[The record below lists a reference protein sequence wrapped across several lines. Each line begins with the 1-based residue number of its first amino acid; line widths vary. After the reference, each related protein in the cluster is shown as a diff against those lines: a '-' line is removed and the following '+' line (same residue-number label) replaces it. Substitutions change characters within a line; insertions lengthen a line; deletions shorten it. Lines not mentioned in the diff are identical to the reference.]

1 MYFYSSASS
10 DSPVITNT
18 YGDLNKVLNYII
30 DGGNEYSILKIE
42 PSADKK
48 VKIWYDPALTGCPWI
63 LSQTI
68 TISTGSVSYNKYK
81 FFIEAI
87 NAVDKYIICY
97 NSKVTQTSP
106 IETASMKAKIVP
118 AGITKVFGG
127 VDEKRTVFR
136 FSGNSVEYRL
146 DDRDFGPLLN
156 PPITTTAHWTKVARV
171 CMAEYF
177 DSLDSTTTK
186 QFPFNSARPTENF
199 TPNGKYIGQ
208 AFLPYTIADS
218 SKRWITDTSYSGTRS
233 KYEYRIWASD
243 KFILFQ
249 FMVYDYDNNESKFQM
264 LGNFDSL
271 DTNKKN
277 GIMLA
282 NRFGGDNTYD
292 TTNTY
297 LRPSVNTMSSIMDDN
312 DGNARSFVIF
322 NNYSP
327 NENVMSIINNGE
339 FHMGG
344 GFPSGVGG
352 MVNPNNI
359 DKGIYFSDVI
369 VHGSSHYFGKM
380 YDCKWINT
388 SYDNTRDSL
397 AIIEGELYMMVKWVG
412 SSSQSRFF
420 IKLDRE

>member
-1 MYFYSSASS
+1 MYFYSSAAS

-48 VKIWYDPALTGCPWI
+48 VKIWYDPSLAQCPWI
-63 LSQTI
+63 LSQSI
-68 TISTGSVSYNKYK
+68 TISSGSASYNNYK

-87 NAVDKYIICY
+87 NVADKYVICY

-106 IETASMKAKIVP
+106 IETASMKAKITP

-156 PPITTTAHWTKVARV
+156 PPITTPAHWTKVARV

-177 DSLDSTTTK
+177 DTLDSTSTK
-186 QFPFNSARPTENF
+186 QYPFNAARPTENF
-199 TPNGKYIGQ
+199 TPSGNYIGQ
-208 AFLPYTIADS
+208 AFLPYTIANLN
-218 SKRWITDTSYSGTRS
+218 KRYITDTSYTDVHSR
-233 KYEYRIWASD
+233 YEYRIWASD

-249 FMVYDYDNNESKFQM
+249 FMIYNYNDNESKFFM
-264 LGNFDSL
+264 LGNFDAI
-271 DTNKKN
+271 DKTKKN
-277 GIMLA
+277 GLLMA
-282 NRFGGDNTYD
+282 QRPWGDNTYNS
-292 TTNTY
+292 TNGSY
-297 LRPSVNTMSSIMDDN
+297 LQTSQRQYSSFMDENEVTARHYTIFDNYNSSSDSMWVN
-312 DGNARSFVIF
+312 
-322 NNYSP
+322 
-327 NENVMSIINNGE
+327 NNGE
-339 FHMGG
+339 FYLGG
-344 GFPSGVGG
+344 WQPSGSG
-352 MVNPNNI
+352 MTIPNNI
-359 DKGIYFSDVI
+359 DKGVYFSNVI
-369 VHGSSHYFGKM
+369 IHGSNQYFGNM

-388 SYDNTRDSL
+388 SYNNNRDTL
-397 AIIEGELYMMVKWVG
+397 AIIDEELYMFVKWMY
-412 SSSQSRFF
+412 SNQSSQFF